1 VLSFAAT
8 VLMLF
13 LAVRLILDL
22 LLILLVLFATV
33 HRIPS
38 CAHSGAAD
46 FHPILADFGLPFTG
60 ILPDQ
65 YEEPMKE
72 V

>member
-1 VLSFAAT
+1 MLSFAAT

-33 HRIPS
+33 HRVPS
-38 CAHSGAAD
+38 CAGAAD
-46 FHPILADFGLPFTG
+46 FHPTLADYGAPFTG

-65 YEEPMKE
+65 YEEPMKK